1 MTEKPESSK
10 HPTQRVRK
18 TEEDP
23 DAPSAAAEA
32 ASLNLLKMGRPV
44 SELRLG
50 IHGLTTAELEQRVRE
65 VLHSLE
71 IIPNDSRMQDFRVVH
86 EFPEIGRKTMLLNAC
101 RIDQEDQPPQ
111 LILLAIKEAS
121 ENE

>member
-23 DAPSAAAEA
+23 DAPSAAAGA

-71 IIPNDSRMQDFRVVH
+71 IIPNDSRMQYTGPKKLDHDFSSKRCYDRSRLRRIAWERKGDGSRRV
-86 EFPEIGRKTMLLNAC
+86 
-101 RIDQEDQPPQ
+101 
-111 LILLAIKEAS
+111 
-121 ENE
+121 